1 MKTKT
6 TATIALCLISLILFT
21 IVTQGQTDLNIWQA
35 ASTGNVAVVEEH
47 LAKGADIN
55 AQDGVYGVTPLS
67 WAALLG
73 QTQMAELLIQR
84 GANVNS
90 KNRDGATSLHAAAF
104 LGRHEIAA
112 LLVQKGANTNVRNN
126 SGEIPADS
134 LKADWG
140 TVQFIV
146 QLLQIQVDREK
157 VESGRAKVAELL
169 SQQGAQTGFAG
180 FTGNDIWSAVG
191 SGDIETIKQQLA
203 KGADINAQGGEYGI
217 TPLSWA
223 ALLEQTQTAELLIQ
237 RGANVNSKNRDGST
251 SLHSAAFLG
260 RHEIAKLLVQ
270 KGADVNARNNEG
282 TTAMDALKTDWG
294 TVQFIAQL
302 LQIQVDR
309 EKVESGRAKV
319 AELLSQQGVQTG
331 FAGLAGNDIWTAAVL
346 GNIEAVKQHLAKGVD
361 VNAKNKDGASA
372 LHVAAIVGQ
381 YEVAEL
387 LIQKGADVNFR
398 GNDGGTALH
407 AAAFLGQYEIATLL
421 VQKGADVNARNNDGT
436 TAMNA
441 LKLDWETT
449 QFIAQL
455 LQIQVDREKVET
467 GRAKVAELLS
477 QQGAQTGFAGLAGND
492 IWTAAVLGDIEA
504 VEQQLAKGVDV
515 NAKNKDGTTAL
526 HVAAFLGRYEIA
538 ALLVHQKGV
547 NTNVRDDD
555 GMTAMDVLKTDWETT
570 QFIAQLLQ
578 IQVDREKVET
588 GRAKVAELLSQHA
601 TRQKVDMKD
610 KTRAEPKGNGPE
622 KVIAK
627 MLKEEI
633 ENFNT
638 GNFKDMTKNL
648 HPTDFSSYSNSPQ
661 GKLEYF
667 QKESMIELLE
677 GLSPLLQGIKIS
689 GPIDLKVWVHGDA
702 AFATFLTKAEVAG
715 VSSTIRNTTLYI
727 NSSEGWKTIHQHQSN
742 LQ

>member
-260 RHEIAKLLVQ
+260 RHEIATLLVQ

-294 TVQFIAQL
+294 TV
-302 LQIQVDR
+302 
-309 EKVESGRAKV
+309 
-319 AELLSQQGVQTG
+319 
-331 FAGLAGNDIWTAAVL
+331 
-346 GNIEAVKQHLAKGVD
+346 
-361 VNAKNKDGASA
+361 
-372 LHVAAIVGQ
+372 
-381 YEVAEL
+381 
-387 LIQKGADVNFR
+387 
-398 GNDGGTALH
+398 
-407 AAAFLGQYEIATLL
+407 
-421 VQKGADVNARNNDGT
+421 
-436 TAMNA
+436 
-441 LKLDWETT
+441 
-449 QFIAQL
+449 
-455 LQIQVDREKVET
+455 
-467 GRAKVAELLS
+467 
-477 QQGAQTGFAGLAGND
+477 
-492 IWTAAVLGDIEA
+492 
-504 VEQQLAKGVDV
+504 
-515 NAKNKDGTTAL
+515 
-526 HVAAFLGRYEIA
+526 
-538 ALLVHQKGV
+538 
-547 NTNVRDDD
+547 
-555 GMTAMDVLKTDWETT
+555 

>member
-260 RHEIAKLLVQ
+260 RHEIATLLVQ

-294 TVQFIAQL
+294 TV
-302 LQIQVDR
+302 
-309 EKVESGRAKV
+309 
-319 AELLSQQGVQTG
+319 
-331 FAGLAGNDIWTAAVL
+331 
-346 GNIEAVKQHLAKGVD
+346 
-361 VNAKNKDGASA
+361 
-372 LHVAAIVGQ
+372 
-381 YEVAEL
+381 
-387 LIQKGADVNFR
+387 
-398 GNDGGTALH
+398 
-407 AAAFLGQYEIATLL
+407 
-421 VQKGADVNARNNDGT
+421 
-436 TAMNA
+436 
-441 LKLDWETT
+441 

>member
-157 VESGRAKVAELL
+157 VEAGRAKVAELL

-260 RHEIAKLLVQ
+260 RHEIATLLVQ

-309 EKVESGRAKV
+309 EKVENGRAKV
-319 AELLSQQGVQTG
+319 
-331 FAGLAGNDIWTAAVL
+331 D
-346 GNIEAVKQHLAKGVD
+346 
-361 VNAKNKDGASA
+361 
-372 LHVAAIVGQ
+372 
-381 YEVAEL
+381 
-387 LIQKGADVNFR
+387 
-398 GNDGGTALH
+398 
-407 AAAFLGQYEIATLL
+407 
-421 VQKGADVNARNNDGT
+421 
-436 TAMNA
+436 
-441 LKLDWETT
+441 
-449 QFIAQL
+449 
-455 LQIQVDREKVET
+455 
-467 GRAKVAELLS
+467 ELLS
-477 QQGAQTGFAGLAGND
+477 QQGAQTGFAGFAGND

-504 VEQQLAKGVDV
+504 VEQQLAKGMDV

-727 NSSEGWKTIHQHQSN
+727 NSSEGWKTVHQHQSN